1 MIEKDLQKSFNM
13 ESADT
18 KQFPLNS
25 VSTNAKFNTESFIV
39 SKNVFDS
46 QFIKITNDKR
56 KIHLGSSDKLISKV
70 NFSNMNQSEN
80 LILTLNKNEEFK
92 PRRDQSGM
100 MIRKGGK
107 DHKISFKVN
116 LVETVSIE
124 SYKEFYNKQ
133 TIIPSRADCNCQI
146 F

>member
-13 ESADT
+13 ESVDT
-18 KQFPLNS
+18 KQYPLNS

-39 SKNVFDS
+39 SKNLFDS

-56 KIHLGSSDKLISKV
+56 KTHFGSSDKLLSKV
-70 NFSNMNQSEN
+70 NYSNMNQSDN
-80 LILTLNKNEEFK
+80 MILTLNKNEETK
-92 PRRDQSGM
+92 VRRDKSGLI
-100 MIRKGGK
+100 IRKGGK
-107 DHKISFKVN
+107 DHKISFKDN
-116 LVETVSIE
+116 LIETVSIE